1 MKEEYYKLCWFCD
14 KKCFSFVSICEECL
28 KEKQKKIHLIDK
40 KNKKRLFCY
49 SQILNNETPVIKQ

>member
-40 KNKKRLFCY
+40 KNKKRIFC
-49 SQILNNETPVIKQ
+49 